1 MESFGHERSVQQGEN
16 WNLDILLSA
25 SNQEYIPYI
34 ISSNRTNPYFV
45 TTVASTK
52 YEKNLRYVKSFW
64 SQINHTDNT
73 KNTYTPLFFSTVPV
87 YCGEL
92 EYVDPD
98 AEEPVLN
105 NLPTK
110 PGEGTFADITNE
122 DYENTKYLY
131 QYIKASDPVDYEIGH
146 KEYHYFYFNYQYIA
160 DNILANSVITL
171 LDKPTL
177 VTSEPF
183 RLLSFEIDSEQA
195 QSIFTLQV
203 KNNLN
208 RDPVSGDMLIVYECE
223 LLGKVKKKR
232 LMMYRELSSGD
243 KGWVNAHIIT
253 RVDNYECKVIYNFP
267 SEITAEWAGQNYMYQ
282 ITLVSGPTLEE
293 RLNEI
298 YEDKLLDKEITE
310 KEWPTNIEE
319 QYKYVKLMW
328 PNELQPDID
337 IDSPIGRI
345 LQPQPILPPTK
356 LHVFNNLRTII

>member
-34 ISSNRTNPYFV
+34 ISSVRSNPFFV
-45 TTVASTK
+45 TTIASTK

-64 SQINHTDNT
+64 SQINYTDKT

-98 AEEPVLN
+98 ADELELKD
-105 NLPTK
+105 LPET
-110 PGEGTFADITNE
+110 PDDGINAFADKVVGDSKE
-122 DYENTKYLY
+122 RRYLY
-131 QYIKASDPVDYEIGH
+131 QYTKASDEIDYTIGH
-146 KEYHYFYFNYQYIA
+146 KPYYYFYFEYDE
-160 DNILANSVITL
+160 DNTV
-171 LDKPTL
+171 
-177 VTSEPF
+177 
-183 RLLSFEIDSEQA
+183 
-195 QSIFTLQV
+195 
-203 KNNLN
+203 
-208 RDPVSGDMLIVYECE
+208 
-223 LLGKVKKKR
+223 
-232 LMMYRELSSGD
+232 
-243 KGWVNAHIIT
+243 T
-253 RVDNYECKVIYNFP
+253 RVDDYECRVIYNFP
-267 SEITAEWAGQNYMYQ
+267 SEVTAEWAGQNYMYQ
-282 ITLVSGPTLEE
+282 ITLVSGLTMEE

-298 YEDKLLDKEITE
+298 YEDKLLDAEITE

-345 LQPQPILPPTK
+345 LQPQTILPPTR
-356 LHVFNNLRTII
+356 LQVFNNLRTII